1 MTNTDIV
8 ARLRQTHPVHC
19 KCFGCE
25 AAEEIALLRSQ
36 RDEARREAAA
46 AQVDQRLIEELW
58 ERRTEMTEMKAQ
70 IKLLMKQRDLAEMHH
85 SEISIHA
92 DVIIK
97 EASALITR
105 CVESRKASA
114 YWNAVEQFRQF
125 EIRIT

>member
-1 MTNTDIV
+1 MNWLPLIDQIRNLYLRCDTDDLNAVIERV
-8 ARLRQTHPVHC
+8 EKL
-19 KCFGCE
+19 E
-25 AAEEIALLRSQ
+25 SDL
-36 RDEARREAAA
+36 AA

-70 IKLLMKQRDLAEMHH
+70 IKLLREQRDLAEMHH

>member
-1 MTNTDIV
+1 MSDPFELAHAMAKMSHPLNHLVVAATDQAYLIG
-8 ARLRQTHPVHC
+8 RLQDEV
-19 KCFGCE
+19 KQ
-25 AAEEIALLRSQ
+25 LRKE
-36 RDEARREAAA
+36 RDD

-58 ERRTEMTEMKAQ
+58 QRRTDATEMHEE
-70 IKLLMKQRDLAEMHH
+70 IKKLRSQRD
-85 SEISIHA
+85 EISIHA

-125 EIRIT
+125 ESRTT

>member
-1 MTNTDIV
+1 MSDLTKQIEELN
-8 ARLRQTHPVHC
+8 LRCDSST
-19 KCFGCE
+19 
-25 AAEEIALLRSQ
+25 LLPIIERVEKLQS
-36 RDEARREAAA
+36 ELEA
-46 AQVDQRLIEELW
+46 AQVDQKLIEELW

-70 IKLLMKQRDLAEMHH
+70 IKLLMKQRDLAVMHH